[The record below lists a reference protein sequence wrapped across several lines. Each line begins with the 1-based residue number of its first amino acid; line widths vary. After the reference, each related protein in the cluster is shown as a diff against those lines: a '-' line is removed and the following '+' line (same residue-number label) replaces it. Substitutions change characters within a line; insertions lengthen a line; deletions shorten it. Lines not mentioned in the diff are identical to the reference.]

1 MITETEKPTGFLASD
16 KLAELGRLI
25 RENKGVADLEI
36 TPAAADPA
44 EAERERVQRI
54 WENTDR
60 LLADTHAELQ
70 RLIGVPS
77 KEMEARG
84 LLNQLEAFI
93 NGDYADANK
102 TVGPDAALLDAIRPV
117 IDAVP
122 LLRDRP
128 LNPRVDPADVSAT
141 PEPSR
146 LAGSR
151 AERDA
156 KYRAH
161 EAAKKKLESMEGIFK
176 KVIRFGERKKA
187 YEAAKPTSSERNAST
202 KKQSRLSKRAA
213 RQCWVERRRGQKQ
226 TIYATSIFPQP
237 SLRNW
242 RVGMN

>member
-187 YEAAKPTSSERNAST
+187 YEAA
-202 KKQSRLSKRAA
+202 SRRRANETRVRRSKAGF
-213 RQCWVERRRGQKQ
+213 RRGQQ
-226 TIYATSIFPQP
+226 GS
-237 SLRNW
+237 
-242 RVGMN
+242 VGSRGDGDRSRLFTRLQYFRSRACGTGGLG